1 MMFNHGDYN
10 ETFTEIVS
18 TAFEKVEAV
27 DSVMELDG
35 VEYALQDRNQRM
47 AWVEAI
53 TELFVRQTGQRPP
66 GAQLERLATFILRE
80 ELKDRSTGKHRRE
93 EYPFLSE
100 QQMRRRQRKSVSSA
114 AAEGIAT
121 DGQNHRTPTRRKRM
135 IKEMLHID
143 ETARIRNKER
153 RKKYAEARKPGKVK
167 SYTLKS
173 TLKSR
178 QE

>member
-1 MMFNHGDYN
+1 MFNHGDYN
-10 ETFTEIVS
+10 ETFTEIVNN
-18 TAFEKVEAV
+18 AFEKVEAV
-27 DSVMELDG
+27 NDVMELGG

-53 TELFVRQTGQRPP
+53 TELFIRQTGQRPP
-66 GAQLERLATFILRE
+66 GAQLDRLATLILRE
-80 ELKDRSTGKHRRE
+80 ELKNRDTGKYKKD

-100 QQMRRRQRKSVSSA
+100 QQMRRRQRKSVNIA
-114 AAEGIAT
+114 ASEGIAT
-121 DGQNHRTPTRRKRM
+121 DGQNHRTPTRRKLLV
-135 IKEMLHID
+135 KEMLHID

-167 SYTLKS
+167 SYKI
-173 TLKSR
+173 SR

>member
-10 ETFTEIVS
+10 ETFKEIVN
-18 TAFEKVEAV
+18 TAFEKAEAV
-27 DSVMELDG
+27 DDVMELGG
-35 VEYALQDRNQRM
+35 VEYVLQDRNQRM

-53 TELFVRQTGQRPP
+53 TDLFVMQTGRRPP
-66 GAQLERLATFILRE
+66 GAQLDRLATFILRE
-80 ELKDRSTGKHRRE
+80 ELKDRNTGKHKRA

-100 QQMRRRQRKSVSSA
+100 QQMRRRQRKTVSFA

-121 DGQNHRTPTRRKRM
+121 DGQNHRTPTRRKLM
-135 IKEMLHID
+135 VKEMLHID

-167 SYTLKS
+167 SYKI
-173 TLKSR
+173 SR